1 MRLPIFLCVLVVAL
15 SSKSL
20 HAVEQNKASAVSVV
34 LLAIPKLLDA
44 GEFRDKLEKRVAGR
58 VKVGAVEVN
67 DRNGIVVKTDGA
79 VVIVRLIA
87 SPLPKGQ
94 IDDLCG
100 SAWYWE
106 NACEATAKHQA
117 QAVVGVM
124 GTSLDKLDARLLLT
138 DAVVAMMDDNAI
150 ASYWLSSLQSR
161 DSFVRQATPM
171 SRESPPVWLWVN
183 FRISND
189 IQKGFSLSTSGMD
202 QFDLREIEAKD
213 VMRPGR
219 EVFSLL
225 HGMAQYLISNGP
237 IIKDGETIGDS
248 PRENIQVRQG
258 PSYWRD
264 GLTVYRV
271 TWPR

>member
-1 MRLPIFLCVLVVAL
+1 M
-15 SSKSL
+15 
-20 HAVEQNKASAVSVV
+20 HAVEQSKPSVVSVV
-34 LLAIPKLLDA
+34 LLSVPKLLNA
-44 GEFRDKLEKRVAGR
+44 RNFRDNLEKRVAGR
-58 VKVGAVEVN
+58 VKVGDVEVN

-79 VVIVRLIA
+79 AVIVRLIA

-100 SAWYWE
+100 SAWYWKE
-106 NACEATAKHQA
+106 ACEATAKHQA

-124 GTSLDKLDARLLLT
+124 GTGLDKLDARLLLT
-138 DAVVAMMDDNAI
+138 DAVVAMMDNNAI

-161 DSFVRQATPM
+161 DAFVRQATPM
-171 SRESPPVWLWVN
+171 SRDSPPVWLWVN

-189 IQKGFSLSTSGMD
+189 IEKGFSLSTSGMD

-213 VMRPGR
+213 INRPGKD
-219 EVFSLL
+219 VFSLL

-237 IIKDGETIGDS
+237 VIKDGETIGDS
-248 PRENIQVRQG
+248 PGEKIQVRQG

-271 TWPR
+271 TWPK